1 MSLEVRMVME
11 TPKGIKYN
19 SKCLYIN
26 QFPLE
31 YSAKHNSLKSIIVT
45 CKQTINW
52 RRELIYSKFL
62 SFILMN
68 HKLSFHQEMARGKRF
83 DENSVN
89 TPGGIIVEIERA
101 YETLLF
107 YSVSHCWAGLFMNFM
122 SRNLTQLEAAR
133 LKNISNRSVEH
144 QKGVHVI

>member
-1 MSLEVRMVME
+1 ME

-26 QFPLE
+26 RFPLE
-31 YSAKHNSLKSIIVT
+31 YSAKHNSLKSINVT
-45 CKQTINW
+45 CKQLIIW

-68 HKLSFHQEMARGKRF
+68 HKLSFHQEIARDKRF

-89 TPGGIIVEIERA
+89 TPGGIIVETKRA

-107 YSVSHCWAGLFMNFM
+107 YSVSHCWGWAVHEFHVTQPHAIG
-122 SRNLTQLEAAR
+122 RNSSYR
-133 LKNISNRSVEH
+133 KNVPNLPA
-144 QKGVHVI
+144 

>member
-1 MSLEVRMVME
+1 
-11 TPKGIKYN
+11 
-19 SKCLYIN
+19 
-26 QFPLE
+26 
-31 YSAKHNSLKSIIVT
+31 
-45 CKQTINW
+45 
-52 RRELIYSKFL
+52 
-62 SFILMN
+62 MN
-68 HKLSFHQEMARGKRF
+68 HKLSFHQEIARGKSF

-89 TPGGIIVEIERA
+89 TPGGIIVETERA

-122 SRNLTQLEAAR
+122 SRNLTQLQAAR

>member
-1 MSLEVRMVME
+1 ME

-26 QFPLE
+26 RFPLE
-31 YSAKHNSLKSIIVT
+31 YSAKHNSLKSINVT
-45 CKQTINW
+45 CKQLIIW

-68 HKLSFHQEMARGKRF
+68 HKLSFHQEIARDKRF

-89 TPGGIIVEIERA
+89 APGGIIVETERA

-122 SRNLTQLEAAR
+122 SRNLTQSEAAR
-133 LKNISNRSVEH
+133 LKNISNLSVEH

>member
-1 MSLEVRMVME
+1 ME
-11 TPKGIKYN
+11 THKSIKYN
-19 SKCLYIN
+19 SKYLYIN

-31 YSAKHNSLKSIIVT
+31 YSAKHSSLKSINVT
-45 CKQTINW
+45 CKQIIIW

-68 HKLSFHQEMARGKRF
+68 HKLRFHQEIARGKRF

-89 TPGGIIVEIERA
+89 TPGGIVVETKRA

-107 YSVSHCWAGLFMNFM
+107 FSLLKSLLGWAVHEFHV
-122 SRNLTQLEAAR
+122 TQPHA
-133 LKNISNRSVEH
+133 ITSGPP
-144 QKGVHVI
+144 QKYF

>member
-1 MSLEVRMVME
+1 
-11 TPKGIKYN
+11 
-19 SKCLYIN
+19 
-26 QFPLE
+26 
-31 YSAKHNSLKSIIVT
+31 
-45 CKQTINW
+45 
-52 RRELIYSKFL
+52 
-62 SFILMN
+62 MN
-68 HKLSFHQEMARGKRF
+68 HKLSFHQEIARGNSF

-89 TPGGIIVEIERA
+89 TPGGIIVETERA

-122 SRNLTQLEAAR
+122 PRNLTQLQAAR

>member
-1 MSLEVRMVME
+1 ME

-26 QFPLE
+26 RFPSE
-31 YSAKHNSLKSIIVT
+31 YSAKHNSLKSINVT
-45 CKQTINW
+45 CKQIIIW
-52 RRELIYSKFL
+52 RRELIYSKLL

-68 HKLSFHQEMARGKRF
+68 HRLRFHQEIARGKRF

-89 TPGGIIVEIERA
+89 TPGGIVVETKRA

-107 YSVSHCWAGLFMNFM
+107 FSAGL
-122 SRNLTQLEAAR
+122 SC
-133 LKNISNRSVEH
+133 S
-144 QKGVHVI
+144 

>member
-1 MSLEVRMVME
+1 
-11 TPKGIKYN
+11 
-19 SKCLYIN
+19 
-26 QFPLE
+26 
-31 YSAKHNSLKSIIVT
+31 
-45 CKQTINW
+45 
-52 RRELIYSKFL
+52 
-62 SFILMN
+62 MN
-68 HKLSFHQEMARGKRF
+68 HKLSFHQKLARGKKF

-89 TPGGIIVEIERA
+89 TPGGIIVETERA

-122 SRNLTQLEAAR
+122 SRNLTQLQAAR

>member
-1 MSLEVRMVME
+1 ME

-26 QFPLE
+26 RFPLE
-31 YSAKHNSLKSIIVT
+31 YSAKHNSLKSINVT
-45 CKQTINW
+45 CKQLIIW

-68 HKLSFHQEMARGKRF
+68 HKLSFHQEIARDKRF

-89 TPGGIIVEIERA
+89 TPGGIIVEIKRA
-101 YETLLF
+101 YEYFAVLFCKSLLGWTVHEF
-107 YSVSHCWAGLFMNFM
+107 HV
-122 SRNLTQLEAAR
+122 TQPHA
-133 LKNISNRSVEH
+133 IGSGPP
-144 QKGVHVI
+144 QKYF

>member
-26 QFPLE
+26 RFPLE
-31 YSAKHNSLKSIIVT
+31 YSAKHNSLKSINVT
-45 CKQTINW
+45 CKQLIIW

-68 HKLSFHQEMARGKRF
+68 HKLSFHQEIARDKRF

-89 TPGGIIVEIERA
+89 TPGGIIVETKRA

-107 YSVSHCWAGLFMNFM
+107 YSVSHC
-122 SRNLTQLEAAR
+122 
-133 LKNISNRSVEH
+133 
-144 QKGVHVI
+144 